1 MIIQK
6 SFSCPF
12 YHFSFF
18 QEIKLCHHHQDF
30 WGRTV
35 SGCLTIIGEICRDCV
50 KVHGMGVGTAVPAP
64 ATPGLHPACED
75 P

>member
-12 YHFSFF
+12 YHFSSF

-35 SGCLTIIGEICRDCV
+35 SGCLTVIGEICRDCV
-50 KVHGMGVGTAVPAP
+50 KVHGMGMGTAVPDAS
-64 ATPGLHPACED
+64 PGLHPACED